1 MFGINDPGI
10 WLAYLLALVCLF
22 YSIWFGINDPG
33 IWLAYL
39 LALVC
44 LFYSIWF
51 GITHWNKDDEESTNP
66 QQPEK

>member
-22 YSIWFGINDPG
+22 YSIWFG
-33 IWLAYL
+33 
-39 LALVC
+39 V
-44 LFYSIWF
+44 
-51 GITHWNKDDEESTNP
+51 THWNKDDKDSTNP